1 MQIPA
6 RTPRARQ
13 SGLRL
18 ACVLLAVI
26 VLLASL
32 TFSPLTGAS
41 NAAYMGLL
49 PAITALI
56 LSPTRAIQAA
66 LITPVI
72 VFSALT
78 LSGHIVLS
86 VIFMGAVAAAT
97 AAVAVIGWNAI
108 ACVIATEAALALINP
123 PHITVEGHTLGQST
137 VTAAIAVSAFVLL
150 GGLWVAVAGHIFLTG
165 QTPAEPHKSTP
176 TEARWYASVI
186 VPLTMTGTWVCVN
199 FFPHT
204 SSWWLLLTFFV
215 VLMPTAT
222 ETRIRI
228 RERLGGTLLGGII
241 AALLTVLFPSAGVL
255 HVLAILGAALTIATF
270 ASGKRWLFAAYLTG
284 TVILSS
290 YTETHDTLLLD
301 LQRISLTIV
310 GGALALIALTLTD
323 RLSALRNRAKRDPP
337 ETASPVE
344 SGT

>member
-78 LSGHIVLS
+78 LSTS
-86 VIFMGAVAAAT
+86 
-97 AAVAVIGWNAI
+97 
-108 ACVIATEAALALINP
+108 C
-123 PHITVEGHTLGQST
+123 
-137 VTAAIAVSAFVLL
+137 SA
-150 GGLWVAVAGHIFLTG
+150 
-165 QTPAEPHKSTP
+165 
-176 TEARWYASVI
+176 
-186 VPLTMTGTWVCVN
+186 
-199 FFPHT
+199 
-204 SSWWLLLTFFV
+204 
-215 VLMPTAT
+215 
-222 ETRIRI
+222 
-228 RERLGGTLLGGII
+228 
-241 AALLTVLFPSAGVL
+241 
-255 HVLAILGAALTIATF
+255 
-270 ASGKRWLFAAYLTG
+270 
-284 TVILSS
+284 
-290 YTETHDTLLLD
+290 
-301 LQRISLTIV
+301 
-310 GGALALIALTLTD
+310 
-323 RLSALRNRAKRDPP
+323 
-337 ETASPVE
+337 
-344 SGT
+344 